1 MPNPRTN
8 SVTPSAGGVNAGPAA
23 IKNVPENLTYGCSD
37 VLFSFMTEPAGSDAE
52 RVQRILGELTELGLA
67 LARDLHARALA
78 AETAQEAQ
86 ALGLAFQRV
95 SRSVRQSLALEAKLQ
110 RDAKLAAREAQ
121 AGAVEDRA
129 PARQPWERRVTVHQD
144 RVREAMHHLL
154 WTEAEGD
161 EGEFEILEDDLTV
174 RLEEAAFDGDAFLQ
188 TPVEALVARF
198 AAEMEL
204 RAPAR
209 VARPNGHAAHNSS

>member
-1 MPNPRTN
+1 
-8 SVTPSAGGVNAGPAA
+8 
-23 IKNVPENLTYGCSD
+23 
-37 VLFSFMTEPAGSDAE
+37 MTEPAGSDAE

-110 RDAKLAAREAQ
+110 RDAQLAAREAQ

-129 PARQPWERRVTVHQD
+129 LTRQPWERRVAIHQE
-144 RVREAMHHLL
+144 RVREAMHPLI

-174 RLEEAAFDGDAFLQ
+174 RLDEAAFDGDAFLQ
-188 TPVEALVARF
+188 TPIEALVARF

-204 RAPAR
+204 SAPAR

>member
-1 MPNPRTN
+1 MSEP
-8 SVTPSAGGVNAGPAA
+8 
-23 IKNVPENLTYGCSD
+23 
-37 VLFSFMTEPAGSDAE
+37 TESDAE

-121 AGAVEDRA
+121 AGAAEGRA
-129 PARQPWERRVTVHQD
+129 LTRQPWERRVSVHQD

-154 WTEAEGD
+154 WTEADGD

-204 RAPAR
+204 SAPGR
-209 VARPNGHAAHNSS
+209 VARPNGHASHNSS